1 MKDKKLLIV
10 ENCSSKLNFEQDN
23 DTIILSG
30 LFTTFC
36 TKNRNGRIYE
46 SADFL
51 PHVEALKEQMA
62 SNTLLGELD
71 HPHSFETTLSNV
83 SHVVE
88 SLEFDPQ
95 QNAIVG
101 RVRLLNTSKGK
112 EAQALVR
119 DGIPLH
125 ISSRAAGTVD
135 ESGRVRLQQLFTY
148 DLVAEPGF
156 ANARL
161 KRVNES
167 YGFSNDDDFAIFDL
181 SEGAINTELKPEPAA
196 EGARAESAAVAQ
208 VELNKEVATT
218 GTTMDNTN
226 KSKNN
231 MENKEFISYADFQR
245 YSEHLSEIITDLQ
258 SAIANYKTDLTNLKN
273 DRPTMHFD
281 ADNVD
286 NTAITDMIAK
296 EVESQVAQK
305 VAPAESCPDCD
316 NAELAAKAKAMEE
329 KYANLEK
336 YVGYLAENLD
346 KAITHQDYIAEEANK
361 IIGHNNYLAE
371 NMNKMIE
378 HQDYIAENLN
388 DTIGYQE
395 YVAEMLDKSIDYSNM
410 LAEEQNKSVAHQ
422 DYLVEK
428 MNQMVAHQDYLAEN
442 LENSIKHNDYIVEE
456 INKGN
461 LFTNV
466 VEEKKETV
474 ETPAETTETAPVN
487 ESVEVKAPVE
497 KFDSK
502 KYQSEISERL
512 SALISDVKTQ
522 YEETKR
528 LEAEALEESK
538 NKVEDPTNFSLINHI
553 PARLQERWT
562 KLSDERK
569 QEILAESKMFVIT
582 SPSSAEYFWNTRDM
596 REKQIEIKKVAENVT
611 AQSAPAVNESVLNDD
626 RMKAMAEMIKKRMRT
641 F

>member
-181 SEGAINTELKPEPAA
+181 SEGAINTELKPESAA

-208 VELNKEVATT
+208 VELNKDIATT
-218 GTTMDNTN
+218 GTQMDNTN
-226 KSKNN
+226 KSNNN

-258 SAIANYKTDLTNLKN
+258 SAIANYKTELTSIKN

-286 NTAITDMIAK
+286 NTAFTDMIAK

-305 VAPAESCPDCD
+305 VPAQTESCPEC
-316 NAELAAKAKAMEE
+316 NAELAAKAQAMEE

-336 YVGYLAENLD
+336 YVSYLAENLD

-361 IIGHNNYLAE
+361 IIDHNNYLAE
-371 NMNKMIE
+371 HMNRMIE
-378 HQDYIAENLN
+378 HQDYIVENLN

-410 LAEEQNKSVAHQ
+410 LAEEQNKTNAHA

-428 MNQMVAHQDYLAEN
+428 MNQMVAHQDYIAEN
-442 LENSIKHNDYIVEE
+442 LDNAIKHSDYIVEE
-456 INKGN
+456 INKGGLN
-461 LFTNV
+461 KVEV

-474 ETPAETTETAPVN
+474 ETKVETPVN
-487 ESVEVKAPVE
+487 ESVEVKTEE
-497 KFDSK
+497 KFDNK
-502 KYQSEISERL
+502 KYQIEISERL
-512 SALISDVKTQ
+512 NALISDVKTQ
-522 YEETKR
+522 YAETKR

-553 PARLQERWT
+553 PARLQERWS

-569 QEILAESKMFVIT
+569 QEILAESKMFVIN

-596 REKQIEIKKVAENVT
+596 REKQIEIKKVEENVT
-611 AQSAPAVNESVLNDD
+611 AQSAPAVNESVLSDD
-626 RMKAMAEMIKKRMRT
+626 RMKAMSEMIKSRMRR